1 MPQKEV
7 YRLENH
13 RMANRHLEAEVES
26 ESDTDSLPDRLI
38 NPNQYELLP
47 HIAPEHRVAE
57 PAENNEAV
65 NEEPR
70 RLITLDTYSS
80 IK

>member
-1 MPQKEV
+1 M
-7 YRLENH
+7 
-13 RMANRHLEAEVES
+13 ES

-47 HIAPEHRVAE
+47 RTAQEHRVAGSKKS
-57 PAENNEAV
+57 NEAV
-65 NEEPR
+65 NEEPK
-70 RLITLDTYSS
+70 RLITVDTYSS